1 MSGVG
6 GGCPCPRGNSECSI
20 EDLNGDTVGNLNQN
34 AAKPPRDHS
43 VMRHCI
49 SSSWSAETVSIYIMK
64 LKSYVFVHVDWM
76 SSRFNNGFAFFD
88 GCEKKIWFNSRI

>member
-43 VMRHCI
+43 VMRHCS
-49 SSSWSAETVSIYIMK
+49 SSSWSAEPVSIYHEIEI
-64 LKSYVFVHVDWM
+64 LCFCRRGLD
-76 SSRFNNGFAFFD
+76 
-88 GCEKKIWFNSRI
+88 I